1 MNRTARLLLT
11 TVAGALLLAGC
22 GETFPDEEAHL
33 GLEDKIRPY
42 EITLDPPEAAP
53 GQTVTATLRYHMPR
67 PVAAAATWR
76 VALDFDA
83 GLYEADVIERDLV
96 EVADVEPAVV
106 DAAGFVTQV
115 ARFTVPPSIYD
126 TTSAIAD
133 PLDDPFLLALLDLL
147 PAGQLSD
154 PPRKAEVAELLA
166 SITAEDL
173 AVLDPDQALLVQRV
187 ADLFACAVRFKVT
200 LEDGMVVDVTRR
212 LTVRHSGRLLSPN
225 TNLNAEITAY
235 LVGEVPRPDFDLG
248 DLDDVLGEVRWHS
261 FDGVADSGHPL
272 ATVPHDPGHTYFMRV
287 RFQPQ
292 QYTSPFA
299 LDGLLEEQG
308 EHRWYY
314 YRLDAPGSAHQ
325 FFVTEEGD
333 EAAMYELDDD
343 ARIAPP
349 GVGAR
354 YRVLAVVRDERGEW
368 AGYHASPGSTTVMG
382 EVVFVAP

>member
-11 TVAGALLLAGC
+11 TIAGALLLAGC
-22 GETFPDEEAHL
+22 GETFPDEEAHF

-83 GLYEADVIERDLV
+83 GLYEADVIERAMV
-96 EVADVEPAVV
+96 EVADVDPAEV
-106 DAAGFVTQV
+106 DAAGFVTQE
-115 ARFTVPPSIYD
+115 ARFTVPVTIYD
-126 TTSAIAD
+126 TTSAIAEVI
-133 PLDDPFLLALLDLL
+133 DDPFLLALLDLL
-147 PAGQLSD
+147 PAGLVSD
-154 PPRKAEVAELLA
+154 PPRKAEVAGLLA
-166 SITAEDL
+166 SISAEDL
-173 AVLDPDQALLVQRV
+173 ASLDPAQALLVQRV

-200 LEDGMVVDVTRR
+200 LEDAMVVDVTRR
-212 LTVRHSGRLLSPN
+212 LTVRHSGRLLSGN
-225 TNLNAEITAY
+225 TNVNAAITDY

-248 DLDDVLGEVRWHS
+248 GLGDVLGDVNWHA
-261 FDGVADSGHPL
+261 FDGTADSGHPL
-272 ATVPHDPGHTYFMRV
+272 ATVPFDPGHTYFMRV

-292 QYTSPFA
+292 QYTSPFE
-299 LDGLLEEQG
+299 LEGLLEEQG

-349 GVGAR
+349 GVGAH
-354 YRVLAVVRDERGEW
+354 YRVLAVVRDERGDW
-368 AGYHASPGSTTVMG
+368 AGYHASPGSATVMG